1 MNLEE
6 MKAKIR
12 WAGEE
17 AWLKGNI
24 DALGEVY
31 AADYVWRRPPFPDAQ
46 GLEAAKESIAGMR
59 TAYTDIQVS
68 YDEMIGEGDSIAYR
82 FTWRGRHTG
91 VSPTLPVP
99 PTNKQVTLVGC
110 VVLHIAEGMVVEEL
124 EHSDY
129 LGFLQ
134 QIEVIPPLG

>member
-1 MNLEE
+1 
-6 MKAKIR
+6 
-12 WAGEE
+12 
-17 AWLKGNI
+17 
-24 DALGEVY
+24 
-31 AADYVWRRPPFPDAQ
+31 
-46 GLEAAKESIAGMR
+46 
-59 TAYTDIQVS
+59 
-68 YDEMIGEGDSIAYR
+68 MIGEGDSIAYR

-99 PTNKQVTLVGC
+99 PTDKEVMLVGC
-110 VVLHIAEGMVVEEL
+110 VVLHIVDGKVVEEL